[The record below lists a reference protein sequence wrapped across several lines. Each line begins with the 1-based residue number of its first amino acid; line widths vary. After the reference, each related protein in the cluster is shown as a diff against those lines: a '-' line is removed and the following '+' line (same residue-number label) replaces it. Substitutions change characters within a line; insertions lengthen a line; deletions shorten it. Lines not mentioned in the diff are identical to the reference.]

1 MSALNKMLE
10 KMLKDENPSQ
20 IEICILW
27 VLDDAEEWNE
37 KNAPY
42 RHASQAAA
50 ELAALRAK
58 LEEAREIIEMLDLA
72 ANRDEIES
80 VKSRA
85 REWLK

>member
-1 MSALNKMLE
+1 MCDHNTGTVIYSAQGV
-10 KMLKDENPSQ
+10 SV
-20 IEICILW
+20 EICDWGCNKILIYKDLPNG
-27 VLDDAEEWNE
+27 VTRLMAEYEH
-37 KNAPY
+37 P
-42 RHASQAAA
+42 
-50 ELAALRAK
+50 ELVALRAK